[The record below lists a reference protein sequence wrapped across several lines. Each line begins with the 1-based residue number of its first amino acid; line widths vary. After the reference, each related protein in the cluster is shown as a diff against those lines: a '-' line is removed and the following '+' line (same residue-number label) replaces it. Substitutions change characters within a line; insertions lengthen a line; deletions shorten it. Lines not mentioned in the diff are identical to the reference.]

1 MRNVQHESQSVLK
14 KTLLFIYL
22 RVIIQDKMTV
32 YHSKIQQ
39 NNTNMQAK
47 LASAQPTLH
56 CMKK

>member
-1 MRNVQHESQSVLK
+1 M
-14 KTLLFIYL
+14 
-22 RVIIQDKMTV
+22 IIQDKMTV
-32 YHSKIQQ
+32 YHGKIKQ